1 MRLSHGLT
9 TKECLLPLCL
19 LALAAMPVLLSKG
32 VVASEEDMGARVII
46 YTPHN
51 EQIRSEFAAGFR
63 AWHQEKYGQA
73 GTVIWNTPGGT
84 SEIRKMLEANAL
96 AALRAGDAVGGNA
109 DLVFGGGSYEYSQF
123 KKEIT
128 YGSGKDARAARIVEP
143 VPFEQSALDQI
154 YGENKVGDATLY
166 DPEHYWFGTALS
178 GFGIVYNRPQLRALG
193 LDDPHHW
200 EDLADARLDG
210 WITLVNP
217 SQSGSV
223 TTALEAILQR
233 LGWEK
238 GWQIIRRMSANA
250 RSVASSAPK
259 VPLDVVA
266 GDAAAG
272 PSIDFYGRFE
282 EQAVADAGFPD
293 RIGYIDP
300 KGETVIDPDPI
311 ALLTNAPHREAAIHF
326 IEFCLSDEGQALWQF
341 AARHGRKGLGP
352 EEFELRRMPIRRDF
366 IARMM
371 PNFRDKV
378 DPFSLASVVP
388 NPDPNARAFIPILFS
403 AFCADRRASLDRAW
417 NSIISHPAY
426 PRTQALVTADDVS
439 DPALK
444 SMLVAF
450 DAMPTVRGVDGPIAL
465 DTPKGRALVRDGWL
479 KGKWK
484 SANLWDVDSAPADEL
499 RRLWGVFFEERYAQ
513 ICASE
518 AR

>member
-1 MRLSHGLT
+1 MRLRRALT
-9 TKECLLPLCL
+9 VKECLLPLCL
-19 LALAAMPVLLSKG
+19 LALALMPVLFSKG
-32 VVASEEDMGARVII
+32 IASAGEDASARVII

-51 EQIRSEFAAGFR
+51 EQIRSEFGAGF
-63 AWHQEKYGQA
+63 AVWHLAKYGRA

-84 SEIRKMLEANAL
+84 SEIRKMLEANAI
-96 AALRAGDAVGGNA
+96 AALRNGEPVGGNA
-109 DLVFGGGSYEYSQF
+109 DLVFGGGSYEYTQF
-123 KKEIT
+123 KKELSFGT
-128 YGSGKDARAARIVEP
+128 GDSLRKARIVEQ
-143 VPFEQSALDQI
+143 VPFEQSRLDEI

-166 DPEHYWFGTALS
+166 DPERYWFGTALS
-178 GFGIVYNRPQLRALG
+178 GFGIVYNRPRLRALG

-311 ALLTNAPHREAAIHF
+311 ALLSNAPNRETAMHF
-326 IEFCLSDEGQALWQF
+326 VEFCLSDEGQALWQF
-341 AARHGRKGLGP
+341 AVRHGHKGLGP
-352 EEFELRRMPIRRDF
+352 DEFELRRMPIRRDF

-371 PNFRDKV
+371 PQFRDKV
-378 DPFSLASVVP
+378 DPFSLASSVEK
-388 NPDPNARAFIPILFS
+388 PDPNARAFIPILFS
-403 AFCADRRASLDRAW
+403 AFCADHRPSLDQAW
-417 NSIISHPAY
+417 HAIITHPSY
-426 PRTQALVTADDVS
+426 PKEPALVTANDVT
-439 DPALK
+439 DPELK
-444 SMLVAF
+444 AMLTAF
-450 DAMPTVRGVDGPIAL
+450 DAMPSVQGVDGLVSLAAPE
-465 DTPKGRALVRDGWL
+465 GRALVRDGWL

-484 SANLWDVDSAPADEL
+484 SANLWDADSAPADAL
-499 RRLWGVFFEERYAQ
+499 RRSWGEFFEQQYAE
-513 ICASE
+513 IY
-518 AR
+518 AREVR